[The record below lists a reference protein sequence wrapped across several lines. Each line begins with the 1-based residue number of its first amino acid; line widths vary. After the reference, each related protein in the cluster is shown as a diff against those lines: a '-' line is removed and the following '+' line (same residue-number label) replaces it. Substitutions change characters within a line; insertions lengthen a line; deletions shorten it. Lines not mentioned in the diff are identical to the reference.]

1 MTSAFRVLPVG
12 ARAVLVELPSAEAV
26 ADLYASAAA
35 ARAAG
40 ELTAA
45 ELVPAART
53 VLLDGVDSVQARAW
67 LARWERGTPPTTGR
81 RPDEEPV
88 VEVPTRYD
96 GADLEEVARLWD
108 MTRTEVVSTHS
119 ATEFVVAFCGFAPGF
134 AYCTGLP
141 PERWVSRLSTPR
153 PRVPTGS
160 VGLAGEFTGIY
171 PSSSPGGWRLI
182 GRTDLSLWS
191 PEADQPATLTPG
203 TRVRFT
209 VVEE

>member
-1 MTSAFRVLPVG
+1 MSPAFRVLPVG
-12 ARAVLVELPSAEAV
+12 ARALLVELPSAEAV
-26 ADLYASAAA
+26 AELYAAAAA

-53 VLLDGVDSVQARAW
+53 VLLDGVDTERTTSW
-67 LARWERGTPPTTGR
+67 LARWERGTPPTTGL

-88 VEVPTRYD
+88 LEVPTRYD

-134 AYCTGLP
+134 AYCSGLP
-141 PERWVSRLSTPR
+141 ENLSVPRLDSPR
-153 PRVPTGS
+153 TKVPAGS
-160 VGLAGEFTGIY
+160 VGLAGPYTGVY
-171 PSSSPGGWRLI
+171 PTPSPGGWQLI
-182 GRTDLSLWS
+182 GRTELVLWDVDRD
-191 PEADQPATLTPG
+191 PPATLAPG
-203 TRVRFT
+203 TGVRFT
-209 VVEE
+209 VAS